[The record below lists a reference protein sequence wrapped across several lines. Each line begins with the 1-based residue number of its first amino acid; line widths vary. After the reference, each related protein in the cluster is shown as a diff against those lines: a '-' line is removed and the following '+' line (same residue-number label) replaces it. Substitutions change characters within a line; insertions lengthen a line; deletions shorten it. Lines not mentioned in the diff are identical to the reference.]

1 MTPRNRLAA
10 LAAFAAFALLPVASF
25 AQTAPAKEEVVELSP
40 FTVTAEE
47 KDGYIASESVTGTR
61 MRTPI
66 KDLTFGVNVITSEFL
81 TDFAFFEIGE
91 NFAYTSSLS
100 SLDNGGGNVNMRG
113 YGATSFL
120 RNGFLRLGLVD
131 RVNVD
136 RIEVIKGPAANI
148 YGMTTPAGMINII
161 TKRPKDRP
169 EQSIAVAGGD
179 YGTKRVD
186 LNVAGPLGFL
196 ANTGYVLGAA
206 HHERE
211 YETPYNMTQT
221 QTASLGLQHKF
232 AKGGVLF
239 VEAEWLQRETNPT
252 TNVPYAFV
260 SANPTTN
267 RYVGFATELKKFSQN
282 GPNSSQDRGV
292 KSLNLSYE
300 ARLNP
305 TWSVRLG
312 ASGFHRKAES
322 FNNGNNTQFDVALR
336 QILGRTAA
344 KGYINEDGGAVQA
357 DLLAHYWLKG
367 GKIEAKTL
375 LTIDHSQYWKDNPTY
390 QMITA
395 NNNNPLLYSR
405 NLSVDNPDYRV
416 PEFGSGLY
424 TNLSRRL
431 KTRVD
436 VNGGFLRQQVA
447 LMNGKLIAV
456 AGTRY
461 DNVVFR
467 FSDLRNNTYTRFTDR
482 QISPMVGA
490 NYKVT
495 PATALYFNRSNS
507 FSPNAQRGSAG
518 IPASESAEGW
528 DYGVK
533 AGYFED
539 RLQFTL
545 GGFYIVREG
554 VTVTELDA
562 SGQQIDVPAG
572 TQRARGAE
580 LDFTWRVT
588 DDLTLLGGYG
598 YVDARVIANG
608 RDRDSIGRRPTRIP
622 VDNFGLALKYRLPRG
637 FSATAGLTFTGDS
650 FADSTA
656 GGITEGASSPN
667 RGLILSNDGRRNI
680 RIPSYST
687 VDAGLSYRFRTGTT
701 TKLQHSLRF
710 NVKNLLDRDYIDI
723 RKNYADRRGY
733 YLSYGLTH

>member
-1 MTPRNRLAA
+1 MTPRLQLAA
-10 LAAFAAFALLPVASF
+10 LTAAVLLPGLAFAQ
-25 AQTAPAKEEVVELSP
+25 AQTAKSDEALQLSP
-40 FTVTAEE
+40 FTVTAEQ

-66 KDLTFGVNVITSEFL
+66 KDLTFGVNVITSDFL
-81 TDFAFFEIGE
+81 EDFAFYEIGE

-131 RVNVD
+131 RVNVE

-161 TKRPKDRP
+161 TKRPKENP
-169 EQSIAVAGGD
+169 EQSIAVAMGD
-179 YGTKRVD
+179 YSTRRVD
-186 LNVAGPLGFL
+186 LNVAGPLGSL
-196 ANTGYVLGAA
+196 AGTGYVLAAA
-206 HHERE
+206 HHERD
-211 YETPYNMTQT
+211 YDTPYNHTQT
-221 QTASLGLQHKF
+221 QTASFGVQHKF
-232 AKGGVLF
+232 AHGGVLF

-260 SANPTTN
+260 SANPATN
-267 RYVGFATELKKFSQN
+267 RYVGFATELKNFSQN
-282 GPNSSQDRGV
+282 GPVSSQDRGV

-300 ARLNP
+300 ARLNS
-305 TWSVRLG
+305 TWSVRAG

-357 DLLAHYWLKG
+357 DLLAHYWLRG
-367 GKIEAKTL
+367 GKLEAKTL

-390 QMITA
+390 QLPTA
-395 NNNNPLLYSR
+395 TNNNATFYSR

-416 PEFGSGLY
+416 PAYESGLY

-436 VNGGFLRQQVA
+436 VNGGFLRQQFA
-447 LMNGKLIAV
+447 AMDGRLIAV

-461 DNVVFR
+461 DYVTFR
-467 FSDLRNNTYTRFTDR
+467 FSDIRNNNYTRFVDR
-482 QISPMVGA
+482 QLSPMVGA
-490 NYKVT
+490 NYKLT
-495 PATALYFNRSNS
+495 PQTALYFNRSNS

-518 IPASESAEGW
+518 IPASETAQGW

-533 AGYFED
+533 AGFFDD

-545 GGFYIVREG
+545 GGFYIIREG
-554 VTVTELDA
+554 VTVTEIDA
-562 SGQQIDVPAG
+562 AGNQVDVPAG

-580 LDFTWRVT
+580 FDMTWRVT

-598 YVDARVIANG
+598 YVDARIIENG
-608 RDRDSIGRRPTRIP
+608 RDRDSVGRRPARIP
-622 VDNFGLALKYRLPRG
+622 VDNAGLALKYKLTQG
-637 FSATAGLTFTGDS
+637 LSANAGITYTGKS

-680 RIPSYST
+680 RIPGYST
-687 VDAGLSYRFRTGTT
+687 VDVGLTYRFRADRAS
-701 TKLQHSLRF
+701 KFQHTVRL
-710 NVKNLLDRDYIDI
+710 NLKNLFDREYIDI
-723 RKNYADRRGY
+723 RKNYADRRGFY
-733 YLSYGLTH
+733 VSYGLTH